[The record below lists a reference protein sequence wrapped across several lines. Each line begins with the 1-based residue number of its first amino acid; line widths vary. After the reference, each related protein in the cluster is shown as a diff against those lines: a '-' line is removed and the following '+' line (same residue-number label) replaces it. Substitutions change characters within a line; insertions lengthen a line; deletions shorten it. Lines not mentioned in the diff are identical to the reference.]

1 VDRGS
6 ISEISPESGN
16 AATLH
21 AMINIG
27 KSPGHRLVAEGVEA
41 QSQLDF
47 LQQSGCAEGQ
57 GYFFCH
63 PLIGDKF
70 AEFLESRV
78 PESVV
83 H

>member
-1 VDRGS
+1 
-6 ISEISPESGN
+6 
-16 AATLH
+16 
-21 AMINIG
+21 MINIG
-27 KSPGHRLVAEGVEA
+27 KSLGH
-41 QSQLDF
+41 
-47 LQQSGCAEGQ
+47 QQSGRAEGQ